1 MSLPGAAL
9 ALVRALPDSPAV
21 LLSRAIVLLYL
32 ALRPDYR
39 QEIRRNLRIIMGKDN
54 RWFWVRNGWRLGRN
68 FALMAKAGG
77 RTGDAIIDR
86 ARVCG
91 ENLTNLT
98 NHLLERELHVAMASF
113 HFGLWEYLPQVFSR
127 KGCRVLLAVGEQRDP
142 ALGRQVSG
150 LRRARGVK
158 MAEGIRQVIKAGAG
172 PSITG
177 FMLDNTSQ
185 GTQTWVECDGVRVRL
200 PDIGFKIAAR
210 KSGRLVPAFAQ
221 LDRGR
226 MRVDVYPA
234 GDERA
239 AACALLD
246 QVRRHPEEWV
256 WWGKTGAISR

>member
-39 QEIRRNLRIIMGKDN
+39 QEIRRNLRIIMGKDS
-54 RWFWVRNGWRLGRN
+54 RWFWMRNGWRLGMN
-68 FALMAKAGG
+68 LAVMAKVRC

-86 ARVCG
+86 ARVYG
-91 ENLTNLT
+91 ENLTRKLM
-98 NHLLERELHVAMASF
+98 ERELHVAMASF

-127 KGCRVLLAVGEQRDP
+127 NGCRVLLAVGEQRDP
-142 ALGRQVSG
+142 VLSRQVSD

-185 GTQTWVECDGVRVRL
+185 GTQSWTECDGVNIRL
-200 PDIGFKIAAR
+200 PDIGFRLAER
-210 KSGRLVPAFAQ
+210 KGGRLAPAFAR

-239 AACALLD
+239 AARALLD
-246 QVRRHPEEWV
+246 QVRQHPEEWV
-256 WWGKTGAISR
+256 WWGKAGAIQ

>member
-1 MSLPGAAL
+1 LPGAAL
-9 ALVRALPDSPAV
+9 ALVRALPDSPAI

-54 RWFWVRNGWRLGRN
+54 RWFWARNGWRLGKN
-68 FALMAKAGG
+68 FALMSKVGG

-86 ARVCG
+86 ASVYC
-91 ENLTNLT
+91 ENLTRKLM
-98 NHLLERELHVAMASF
+98 ERELHAAMASF

-127 KGCRVLLAVGEQRDP
+127 TGCRVSLAVGEQRDP
-142 ALGRQVSG
+142 GLGRQLSALRGSG
-150 LRRARGVK
+150 GVN
-158 MAEGIRQVIKAGAG
+158 MAKGIRQAIKVGAG

-185 GTQTWVECDGVRVRL
+185 GTQSWTECDGVRVRL

-210 KSGRLVPAFAQ
+210 KGGSLAPAFAR

-239 AACALLD
+239 AARALLE

-256 WWGKTGAISR
+256 WWGKAGAIQ